1 MSGELLNEWDRLIRQ
16 VELELAEMYDELA
29 AVGPLLRVLNQREPD
44 LVELRAVAA
53 TLHAFYN
60 GVERIFTIIHKNLD
74 RDGLAG
80 HRWHRELLERMA
92 LARDNRRAVIDQEL
106 TDTLLNYLGFR
117 HRFRHSYPGALHWNQ
132 MAGLVTELETTHNA
146 FRESVDKF
154 LTDLKGRS

>member
-1 MSGELLNEWDRLIRQ
+1 MSGELLNESDKLIRQ

-29 AVGPLLRVLNQREPD
+29 AVEPLLRGLNQREPD

-60 GVERIFTIIHKNLD
+60 GVERIFMMLHKNLD
-74 RDGLAG
+74 GDELTG

-92 LARDNRRAVIDQEL
+92 VASQNRNAVIDQEL

-132 MAGLVTELETTHNA
+132 MAGLVTELEATHNA
-146 FRESVDKF
+146 FRESIDSF
-154 LTDLKGRS
+154 LSELKETS